1 MKTEYQ
7 STIIIVKEI
16 LSAIAEVP
24 DNANDRV
31 KAVTKIVN
39 RLFTHMLD
47 VLPAPQPDD
56 DTADIELRDKEL
68 ELARSIHRSTPSE
81 YDILNPSDDFLPQLY
96 PMLVV
101 RALIKHHMAPL
112 DAMKIKDFD
121 RFYFRYRTLIFSASD
136 L

>member
-7 STIIIVKEI
+7 STIIIVEEI
-16 LSAIAEVP
+16 LSTVEGLP
-24 DNANDRV
+24 DNGHDRTKV
-31 KAVTKIVN
+31 VNKIVN

-68 ELARSIHRSTPSE
+68 ELARSIHGSTPSE

-96 PMLVV
+96 PMLVA
-101 RALIKHHMAPL
+101 RALIKHHMVPF

-121 RFYFRYRTLIFSASD
+121 RFYFRYRTLIFIAAD